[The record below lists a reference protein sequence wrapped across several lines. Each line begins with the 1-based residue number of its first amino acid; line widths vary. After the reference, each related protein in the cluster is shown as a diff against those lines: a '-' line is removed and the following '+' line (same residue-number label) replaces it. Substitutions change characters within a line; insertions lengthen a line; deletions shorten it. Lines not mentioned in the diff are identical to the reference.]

1 MSTQKTNFIQFLKV
15 IWELR
20 AWEQCVSN
28 PREPFVFTAS
38 LACHGSTT
46 VNASQA
52 HPAKL
57 PPLSVPASSV
67 SPVIAVKVSA
77 VWESFV

>member
-1 MSTQKTNFIQFLKV
+1 MNNVCQTPVN
-15 IWELR
+15 
-20 AWEQCVSN
+20 
-28 PREPFVFTAS
+28 PFVFTAS
-38 LACHGSTT
+38 LVCHGRTT

-67 SPVIAVKVSA
+67 LPVIAVKVSA
-77 VWESFV
+77 V